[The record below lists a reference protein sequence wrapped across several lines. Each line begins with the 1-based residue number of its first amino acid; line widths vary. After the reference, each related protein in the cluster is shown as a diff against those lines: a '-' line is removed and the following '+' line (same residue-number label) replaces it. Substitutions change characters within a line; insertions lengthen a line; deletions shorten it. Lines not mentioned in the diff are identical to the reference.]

1 LGSTWE
7 LVKAMMNVSDDE
19 EAIAKIADAF
29 STVGLVIDDV
39 NKLLEKTLKL
49 VNALHLGEIL
59 GATAQVADLTV
70 FGGYF
75 GRTLHEAA
83 TTNAHDRTNWTPTKD
98 PVKAAVE
105 NAKATDTSTS
115 AIEEAIKKKKEEIR
129 TIAQATLIEIGY
141 TSTTKE
147 TDKSIGKLGNVAA
160 SAVSHI
166 NSALSSGG
174 GGGGGGGGCSTC
186 GTRSSSSGSC
196 ASGSCSGSSSYDPSG
211 IGVWQNVVG
220 NQYAGMINAMGEDFA
235 RSITQVNN
243 SCRTGDMTSFV
254 TGSGDKAHTYVNTGN
269 GIVQVN
275 DALIT
280 NKGEVIQFHPDD
292 NILAFKGN
300 GPKGSTN
307 VTINVNGAGD
317 PERVAELILKKIN
330 TKVGMAW

>member
-1 LGSTWE
+1 
-7 LVKAMMNVSDDE
+7 MNVTDDE
-19 EAIAKIADAF
+19 EAITKIADAF
-29 STVGLVIDDV
+29 DRVGYVVGEL
-39 NKLLEKTLKL
+39 NKLLEKTAAL
-49 VNALHLGEIL
+49 VNTLHLDQIYNFMNAGTPGGAVWEYL
-59 GATAQVADLTV
+59 GART
-70 FGGYF
+70 GGINKPQQRNSW
-75 GRTLHEAA
+75 GQ
-83 TTNAHDRTNWTPTKD
+83 PTKD
-98 PVKAAVE
+98 PAKAAVE

-174 GGGGGGGGCSTC
+174 GGGGGGGGCKTA
-186 GTRSSSSGSC
+186 GTRTSSSGSC
-196 ASGSCSGSSSYDPSG
+196 ASGACSGSSSYDPSG
-211 IGVWQNVVG
+211 IGEWRNVLG
-220 NQYAGMINAMGEDFA
+220 NQYMGTVNAMGEEWA

-243 SCRTGDMTSFV
+243 SNRTGDMTSFV

-269 GIVQVN
+269 GIVQVS

-280 NKGEVIQFHPDD
+280 KAGQIVKFHPDD

-300 GPKGSTN
+300 GGMKGDTN

-317 PERVAELILKKIN
+317 PERVAELILRKIN